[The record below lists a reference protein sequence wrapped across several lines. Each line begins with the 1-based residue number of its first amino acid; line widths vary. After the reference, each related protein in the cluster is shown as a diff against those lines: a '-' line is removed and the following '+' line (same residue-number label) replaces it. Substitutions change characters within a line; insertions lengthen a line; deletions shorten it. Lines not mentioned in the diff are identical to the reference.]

1 MTKPLNHHQS
11 CIIYLGN
18 SIIMYKQYYQMDT
31 IKKEDVHHAFHFKPR
46 SQLVA
51 LWRYIWGNF
60 SFMYKKY
67 YQMDTIKE
75 EAYLKDQG

>member
-1 MTKPLNHHQS
+1 
-11 CIIYLGN
+11 
-18 SIIMYKQYYQMDT
+18 MDT
-31 IKKEDVHHAFHFKPR
+31 IKKEDVHHAFHFKPC
-46 SQLVA
+46 SQPVA

-75 EAYLKDQG
+75 EVYLKDQG